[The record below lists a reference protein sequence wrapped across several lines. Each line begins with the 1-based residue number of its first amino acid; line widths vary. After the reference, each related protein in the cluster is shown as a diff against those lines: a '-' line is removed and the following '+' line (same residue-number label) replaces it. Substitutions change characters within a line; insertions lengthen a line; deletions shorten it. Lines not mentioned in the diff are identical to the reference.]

1 MELILTHLVSRDE
14 DGMRLGQVLRQK
26 MGLSSRQISRA
37 KFTPG
42 GIRLDGLTYA
52 EDGRTSTGT
61 IVRQGQTIR
70 VCFPD
75 GGATVEEDR
84 SGLKVPVLYED
95 RDLVFLSKPAGM
107 PVHPS
112 GDHASGTLANI
123 LAARYPEPVRLIGR
137 LDMDTSGVI
146 GACRSSVALTRMEK
160 ERKEGVYHK
169 EYVALVHGWLEGTG
183 VIDTPLVRVKCPD
196 LLGKSGHPMSLML
209 AVSDPRAQQALKKG
223 IIVSGTRS
231 TAAASEG
238 YQAESA
244 VLTAYTAYEVLRNFN
259 LPDGS
264 PASFVRLDI
273 RTGRMHQIR
282 THMAFIGHPLLFDG
296 LYGQVQTHKF
306 GQVHPQAVGQVHP
319 HADGQTNRAAEGGI
333 GPGRQRCMLH
343 AMTVTFDQPMTGERR
358 TVRAPL
364 PEDFQALLG

>member
-1 MELILTHLVSRDE
+1 
-14 DGMRLGQVLRQK
+14 
-26 MGLSSRQISRA
+26 
-37 KFTPG
+37 
-42 GIRLDGLTYA
+42 
-52 EDGRTSTGT
+52 
-61 IVRQGQTIR
+61 
-70 VCFPD
+70 
-75 GGATVEEDR
+75 
-84 SGLKVPVLYED
+84 
-95 RDLVFLSKPAGM
+95 M

-160 ERKEGVYHK
+160 ERKEGVYQK

-209 AVSDPRAQQALKKG
+209 AVNDPRAQKALEKG
-223 IIVSGTRS
+223 IIVSAHES
-231 TAAASEG
+231 PAQVSDG
-238 YQAESA
+238 YLAESA
-244 VLTAYTAYEVLRNFN
+244 VMTAYTAYEVLRNFS

-296 LYGQVQTHKF
+296 LYGQV
-306 GQVHPQAVGQVHP
+306 HPQ
-319 HADGQTNRAAEGGI
+319 ADGQTNKAAEGGI

-343 AMTVTFDQPMTGERR
+343 AVSVTFDQPMTGERR

-364 PEDFQALLG
+364 PEDFRRLLSQPCIQTETSRIGH